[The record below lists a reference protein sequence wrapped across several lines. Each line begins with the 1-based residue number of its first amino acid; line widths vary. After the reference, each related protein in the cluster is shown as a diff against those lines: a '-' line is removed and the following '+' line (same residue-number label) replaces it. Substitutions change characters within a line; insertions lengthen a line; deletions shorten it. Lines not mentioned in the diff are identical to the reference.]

1 MEKPTFKKVCL
12 MHLQQLTN
20 FPYIEK
26 DFDAVT
32 DYELLCLVVDHL
44 NEVIKNSN
52 EQNTAIQNLYNAFVA
67 LKDYVDNYFENLD
80 VQEEIDSKL
89 DEMAKDGTLAKII
102 NTEIFNDLNEKINNA
117 IIKSDPQT
125 MNELFLNRILR
136 TFERNSNNPEHV
148 SGEDYAVLQGGCYT
162 GNNKIIIARL
172 RRNDL
177 NEVLLQE
184 ISLYD
189 SSVIRQITLQLN
201 HANSIAYN
209 PNNRKLYIT
218 SLVMNENDENIPLQ
232 YLYVI
237 DYTTFTL
244 ESTISL
250 DVPLTEGVHSVSYDI
265 ETNKYYIATEET
277 NNNNSLKLYEMNINN
292 YSLTEINL
300 SDYSNLLNK
309 TYNNDILVY
318 NDYLYVLKFN
328 PQVLLCFNL
337 QNNKLYNVY
346 NIPNYSDGSSIG
358 ELQNISLKYDS
369 EEKDF
374 IIGTNRLEC
383 DNGFYNMFQY
393 FNCNVFYNINNNIMP
408 KYNNNEIVL
417 NVDINSNSINPN
429 GTNSNKFK
437 HISEALEYAQQL
449 DGNITILI
457 ANGTYPFV
465 DYKGNKQRIDIRNN
479 SDNPDITINGMN
491 LHATNISLTYIKLL
505 NTSISQNYDL
515 SADYTKLR
523 LSIIEFLGDYSASIY
538 ARRCEIDF
546 YHLTSDHV
554 LFHCQ
559 TETTLIP
566 HDEVVDFSFNNQK
579 PYCAIPNKIC
589 NELNVNNTRIDSPS
603 LPKKEFLLKQKGTIR
618 INYYGKYNRGF
629 IDFNHDGNES
639 VRNFSFNINRY
650 FYEVECYFDYTN
662 NKIGF
667 KLLNAIQL
675 NNDGTVTNNISTES
689 IILTPYFI

>member
-1 MEKPTFKKVCL
+1 MDKPNFKKL
-12 MHLQQLTN
+12 MRLSIQALTN
-20 FPYIEK
+20 FPYIEE
-26 DFDAVT
+26 DFDALT
-32 DYELLCLVVDHL
+32 NYELLCKVVEEL
-44 NEVIKNSN
+44 NKISDNQKILDENVTALITAFN
-52 EQNTAIQNLYNAFVA
+52 E

-80 VQEEIDSKL
+80 VQDEINNKL
-89 DEMAKDGTLAKII
+89 DEMVEDGTLAEII

-148 SGEDYAVLQGGCYT
+148 SGEDYAILQGGCYT
-162 GNNKIIIARL
+162 GNNKMIIARI
-172 RRNDL
+172 RRSDL

-189 SSVIRQITLQLN
+189 SSIIRQTTLQLN

-218 SLVMNENDENIPLQ
+218 SLLINENDENIPLQ

-250 DVPLTEGVHSVSYDI
+250 NVPLTEGVHSVSYDI
-265 ETNKYYIATEET
+265 ETDKYYIATEET
-277 NNNNSLKLYEMNINN
+277 NNNNNLKLYEMNINN
-292 YSLTEINL
+292 YTLTEINL
-300 SDYSNLLNK
+300 IDYSNLLNK
-309 TYNNDILVY
+309 SYNNDILVY
-318 NDYLYVLKFN
+318 NDYLYILKYN

-337 QNNKLYNVY
+337 KNNKLYNVY
-346 NIPNYSDGSSIG
+346 NIPNYSNGSSIG
-358 ELQNISLKYDS
+358 ELQNISLKYDL

-383 DNGFYNMFQY
+383 DNGFYNIFQY

-408 KYNNNEIVL
+408 KWNNNEFEL
-417 NVDINSNSINPN
+417 KVDINSTSINPN

-457 ANGTYPFV
+457 ENGTYPFV
-465 DYKGNKQRIDIRNN
+465 DYKGNKQRIDIRNISN
-479 SDNPDITINGMN
+479 NPNIIINGMN
-491 LHATNISLTYIKLL
+491 LHATNISLTNIKLL
-505 NTSISQNYDL
+505 NTSTSQNYDL
-515 SADYTKLR
+515 SADYSKLR

-546 YHLTSDHV
+546 YELTSDHV

-566 HDEVVDFSFNNQK
+566 HDSDVDFSFNNQK

-589 NELNVNNTRIDSPS
+589 NGLNVNNTQIDSPS
-603 LPKKEFLLKQKGTIR
+603 LPLKEFLLKQKGTIR
-618 INYYGKYNRGF
+618 INYYGRYNRGF
-629 IDFNHDGNES
+629 IDFNHDGNEP

-650 FYEVECYFDYTN
+650 FYEVACYFDYTN

-667 KLLNAIQL
+667 KLLTAIQL
-675 NNDGTVTNNISTES
+675 NNDGTVTNNISSES
-689 IILTPYFI
+689 INLTPYFI